1 MNEDDRAPSPKRQAE
16 DAENPHGSAE
26 PGQNEDNHGVTE
38 EEMKD
43 VEERSSPR
51 TPVIYEIVRKLGEEE
66 MARPL
71 VSLWWSGVAAGIS
84 ITFSLIAQS
93 ILQIHLPDASWRPLI
108 TSAGYSVGFLIV
120 VLSRQQLFTEN
131 TITAVLPVMADFSWR
146 TVCRMGRLWSIVLI
160 ANLAG
165 TLTAAVFCTFVPVL
179 TPEVFAGM
187 IQLSHE
193 SMAHGATDMLLKAI
207 PAGFIIAAMVWL
219 IPSAEGAQF
228 HVIALMSYLVA
239 AGGFAHIVVGSAEAF
254 LLAVNGQMGI
264 WPVIASFIAPVL
276 IGNVIGGTVLFALI
290 SYAQVMAEI

>member
-1 MNEDDRAPSPKRQAE
+1 MAEHDPVEPGKQAE
-16 DAENPHGSAE
+16 DSGGSSEPH
-26 PGQNEDNHGVTE
+26 QNQDTHGVSE
-38 EEMKD
+38 EEKVE

-84 ITFSLIAQS
+84 ITFSLIAQA
-93 ILQIHLPDASWRPLI
+93 ILYVHLPDAPWRPLV
-108 TSAGYSVGFLIV
+108 TSAGYTVGFLIV

-131 TITAVLPVMADFSWR
+131 TITAVLPVMAKFSSR
-146 TVCRMGRLWSIVLI
+146 NLARMGRLWSIVLV

-165 TLTAAVFCTFVPVL
+165 TFTAALFCTFLPVL
-179 TPEVFAGM
+179 TPEVFAAM

-193 SMAHGATDMLLKAI
+193 GTAHGALDLLMKGI
-207 PAGFIIAAMVWL
+207 PAGFLIAAMVWL
-219 IPSAEGAQF
+219 IPSAGGAQF

-239 AGGFAHIVVGSAEAF
+239 AGGFSHIIVGSAEAF
-254 LLAVNGQMGI
+254 LLLVNGELGVWQAAG
-264 WPVIASFIAPVL
+264 SFVVPVL
-276 IGNVIGGTVLFALI
+276 IGNVIGGTALFALI